1 MIDILKT
8 EEKLI
13 LQYTIDTDYYFQNK
27 NWIDEKLKTRD
38 SFKISKIFNLTSSL
52 LIEQSGHEID
62 DDDFED
68 YKEYKFAI
76 AHRNENRYKL
86 IKEVFD
92 IEHDCYLNSEIEINV
107 KHFLSGTKVNI
118 IQKIINLTKES
129 LSIGNEEED
138 NLSIADFENLIEVF
152 PNNYEINLYRDT
164 RITSILRNFFDDVPD
179 KKKQYERYLDKKPIT
194 QKDPKLEF
202 KKLFSDNEII
212 KYQIILEQLKMMLEN
227 EDAYNENDWQNEILD
242 ILLLVFPKYIKIIKE
257 LKFTDTSSKNRR
269 LDFGLIDFDGNLDIL
284 EIKKS
289 AKINILN
296 KGLYRDNYIA
306 NRDLIGSIMQIEKYI
321 YYLNKGGAQLLNK
334 LNKKHSS
341 ELGLNINITNPKGII
356 ILGRSNELTK
366 DQKNDF
372 EIIKRKYNNIVDI
385 LTYDNLIE
393 RIEKLIMAFQKE

>member
-8 EEKLI
+8 DAKLI

-27 NWIDEKLKTRD
+27 NWIDEKLKKED
-38 SFKISKIFNLTSSL
+38 SFKISKNFNLTSNL
-52 LIEQSGHEID
+52 LVEQKDHEID
-62 DDDFED
+62 HDDFED
-68 YKEYKFAI
+68 YKEYNFVI
-76 AHRNENRYKL
+76 AHRIENRYKL
-86 IKEVFD
+86 INEVFE
-92 IEHDCYLNSEIEINV
+92 IEWDCYLSTELTIDIE
-107 KHFLSGTKVNI
+107 HFLSGTKVNI
-118 IQKIINLTKES
+118 IQKIIKLTRES

-138 NLSIADFENLIEVF
+138 NLSIADFENLIEMF
-152 PNNYEINLYRDT
+152 PNHYEINLYRDT
-164 RITSILRNFFDDVPD
+164 RIASILRNFFDNVPD
-179 KKKQYERYLDKKPIT
+179 KKTQYEKYLEKKPIT
-194 QKDPKLEF
+194 QKEPKLEF
-202 KKLFSDNEII
+202 KKLFSENEII
-212 KYQIILEQLKMMLEN
+212 KYQMILDQLKMMLEN

-242 ILLLVFPKYIKIIKE
+242 IILLVFPKYIKIIKE
-257 LKFTDTSSKNRR
+257 LKFTDTSSQNRR

-321 YYLNKGGAQLLNK
+321 YYLNKGGTQLLNK

-341 ELGLNINITNPKGII
+341 ELGLDINITNPKGII

-366 DQKNDF
+366 EQKNDF

-385 LTYDNLIE
+385 LTYDNLVE
-393 RIEKLIMAFQKE
+393 RIEKLIMAFKTG

>member
-1 MIDILKT
+1 MIDILKA
-8 EEKLI
+8 EDKLI
-13 LQYTIDTDYYFQNK
+13 LRYTIDAGYYFQNT
-27 NWIDEKLKTRD
+27 NWIDEKLKTQD
-38 SFKISKIFNLTSSL
+38 NFKISKIFNLTCNL
-52 LIEQSGHEID
+52 FVELKDPEINH
-62 DDDFED
+62 DDFED
-68 YKEYKFAI
+68 YKEYNFVI

-86 IKEVFD
+86 INEVFD
-92 IEHDCYLNSEIEINV
+92 IGYDCYLNSEIEIDL

-118 IQKIINLTKES
+118 IQKIIKLTKES

-138 NLSIADFENLIEVF
+138 NLSIADFENLIEMF

-179 KKKQYERYLDKKPIT
+179 KKIQYERYLEKKPIT
-194 QKDPKLEF
+194 QKEPKLEF
-202 KKLFSDNEII
+202 KKLFSENEII
-212 KYQIILEQLKMMLEN
+212 KYQIILDQLKMMLEN
-227 EDAYNENDWQNEILD
+227 EDVYNENDWQNEILD
-242 ILLLVFPKYIKIIKE
+242 IILLVFPKYIKIIKE

-321 YYLNKGGAQLLNK
+321 YYLNKGGIQLLNK

-341 ELGLNINITNPKGII
+341 EVGLSINITNPKGII

-366 DQKNDF
+366 EQKNDF

-393 RIEKLIMAFQKE
+393 RIEKLIMAFKTG